1 MRNTFSEL
9 AYDITQIIKGSG
21 RVILMYDEDGN
32 RTYDQKNAAKIFAYP
47 DKMMIII
54 TDDGIDSSVDI
65 ALSQNTDVLELQDF
79 INTLRHLCTNYNV
92 LFNIQKYGKEIE
104 PKDFANYGNN
114 TSSDLNECLEYYNKN
129 REIINELFKGDSD
142 VEIEKIDDETYQFII
157 DDERYDVFLDKNE
170 IYFSNN
176 SSRMTPTG
184 NNKNQFI
191 ILNSVLRCIGL
202 IFQNTNKDYY
212 YFSGSNKNG
221 LAKLYTI
228 MFNRL
233 KNESKNYDMF
243 PLATGSYYYDNYETD
258 WMEEIGKTF
267 FYFIRKNSP
276 DYVLNIIDAAKEQ
289 NLPFVNQL
297 KESRIDELFKGDSGV
312 EIIKTGQGYEFE
324 IDFILYQVYT
334 RNGEI
339 YFANMDAD
347 DAFQPS
353 KNNKNQFLVLNT
365 VITCVEK
372 ILETKEIYFFSGS
385 NENGLGKLY
394 SIMFNRLK
402 NKAVSMGYVTLE
414 CGEHHF
420 DEDSLFDTDYKPFK
434 KINGEEYFWF
444 IPKEMMTDYVY
455 DEAEKLG
462 IEVTGY
468 N

>member
-129 REIINELFKGDSD
+129 REIINELFKGDS
-142 VEIEKIDDETYQFII
+142 
-157 DDERYDVFLDKNE
+157 
-170 IYFSNN
+170 
-176 SSRMTPTG
+176 
-184 NNKNQFI
+184 
-191 ILNSVLRCIGL
+191 
-202 IFQNTNKDYY
+202 
-212 YFSGSNKNG
+212 
-221 LAKLYTI
+221 
-228 MFNRL
+228 
-233 KNESKNYDMF
+233 
-243 PLATGSYYYDNYETD
+243 
-258 WMEEIGKTF
+258 
-267 FYFIRKNSP
+267 
-276 DYVLNIIDAAKEQ
+276 
-289 NLPFVNQL
+289 
-297 KESRIDELFKGDSGV
+297 GV
-312 EIIKTGQGYEFE
+312 EIKEMLGTYYFNIDNINYEVYENNSEILFAIGNTGHSRFDP
-324 IDFILYQVYT
+324 I
-334 RNGEI
+334 
-339 YFANMDAD
+339 
-347 DAFQPS
+347 

-365 VITCVEK
+365 VIKCVEQ
-372 ILETKEIYFFSGS
+372 ILKTKEIYYFSGS
-385 NENGLGKLY
+385 NKNGLGKLY
-394 SIMFNRLK
+394 SIMFKKLK
-402 NKAVSMGYVTLE
+402 NKAIEMGYVTLE

-455 DEAEKLG
+455 EEAKKLG